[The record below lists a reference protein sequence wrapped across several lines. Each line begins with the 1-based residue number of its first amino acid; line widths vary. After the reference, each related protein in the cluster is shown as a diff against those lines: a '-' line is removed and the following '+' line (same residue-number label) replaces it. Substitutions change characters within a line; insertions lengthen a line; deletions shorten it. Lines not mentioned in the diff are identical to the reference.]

1 MIFEKLQKARVML
14 QDKQLK
20 KSGKNKFA
28 GFTYYE
34 LADILPSI
42 NVIFRDLK
50 LCSNFSLDHDIA
62 SLKITDWEDG
72 STEIFTSPVEDLELK
87 GCCKIQA
94 LGGVHTYLKRY
105 LYLNALEI
113 VEADML
119 DAQAGNMEVFQ
130 EKPKPTTKKTTK
142 EPTTDE
148 IILAGLAK
156 MQTSAEASAY
166 YKDNENNVTDLEAFK
181 AAYSKRWMALRAKE
195 KKVDNE

>member
-50 LCSNFSLDHDIA
+50 LCSNFSLDHDNA

-119 DAQAGNMEVFQ
+119 DPQTGKPEPPAPTPPKKPTKPA
-130 EKPKPTTKKTTK
+130 EKPNPDKA
-142 EPTTDE
+142 
-148 IILAGLAK
+148 IIEGLEL
-156 MQTSAEASAY
+156 MQTSAEAQAY
-166 YKDNENNVTDLEAFK
+166 FKDNENNVKDLETFK
-181 AAYSKRWMALRAKE
+181 KAYAKRWIALKASE